1 MLREIPIEESIG
13 KSLARICSSVISS
26 QTVMVFSDGTF
37 TTLEVKH
44 EYDCHCRIVEAKLEL
59 FNFGDRKLVESGI
72 LTYEEIDKLRRENQ
86 ENPNA
91 TKIEPPK
98 PHYLNVSYQTLDS
111 VYII

>member
-13 KSLARICSSVISS
+13 KSLARICSSVMSS

-37 TTLEVKH
+37 TTIEVKY

-59 FNFGDRKLVESGI
+59 FNFGDRKLVEVGI
-72 LTYEEIDKLRRENQ
+72 LTYGEIDKLRRESQ
-86 ENPNA
+86 ENSNV

-98 PHYLNVSYQTLDS
+98 PNYLNIGYQTLDS
-111 VYII
+111 PYII